1 MELVKI
7 QIPLNRNPEKIS
19 ELSHKSKIRLKWL
32 ILCAPCP
39 QLSMICFS
47 NSDPDGRK
55 SKARYSFIYYCL
67 LLLSCFSCVQLCA
80 TPETAAHQAPPSL
93 GLSRQERWSG
103 LPIPSPILFLT
114 ICHLTR
120 NGSSTTRSHAWGQM
134 TIQAMQVA
142 SLLLNIN
149 KSNHFSPWHYH
160 IYYTT
165 YFTYLIC

>member
-93 GLSRQERWSG
+93 GFSSQEHSRGCHFLLQCMKVKSESEVAQSCLTLRD
-103 LPIPSPILFLT
+103 PMDCSPP
-114 ICHLTR
+114 
-120 NGSSTTRSHAWGQM
+120 GSSVQGTF
-134 TIQAMQVA
+134 QARVLEWDA
-142 SLLLNIN
+142 IA
-149 KSNHFSPWHYH
+149 FSMH
-160 IYYTT
+160 
-165 YFTYLIC
+165 

>member
-1 MELVKI
+1 MRLQWIHHAWNPQMHIKILSVAFLFCSYSTVLVI
-7 QIPLNRNPEKIS
+7 WQVFNNYFQLFVQ
-19 ELSHKSKIRLKWL
+19 L
-32 ILCAPCP
+32 LC
-39 QLSMICFS
+39 
-47 NSDPDGRK
+47 
-55 SKARYSFIYYCL
+55 
-67 LLLSCFSCVQLCA
+67 CFSCVRSCA